1 MNNSSLPFIV
11 KFTKLLNAARTSKNR
26 ERAQLIKVRILNKY
40 LPPWFIPM
48 LNDDARNDFYEKMIK
63 NHVKNKTVLE
73 IGAGVGLLSLIA
85 AKNGAQHVYACE
97 LNPLMYY
104 LAKEN
109 IENSP
114 YANTISLFY
123 GHSDSLKLGVEIPE
137 KVDIILSELIS
148 SDIFSE
154 YMAPTLINAKKLL
167 KDNGIYLPAQI
178 EVFGSLIELENNLP
192 SKLKNANHI
201 FQSLQDLTIH
211 QSTYLDL
218 NLFPFKSLSKPIKLF
233 NLEDGHKAFPS
244 LPVEF
249 RIEKSI
255 KRKTKNTFFCVFFS
269 INDGSEKLF
278 NLDLKAKKNVCHWE
292 NIVWALDNDQSN
304 YSLKLINQNE
314 RLILLDH
321 LR

>member
-1 MNNSSLPFIV
+1 
-11 KFTKLLNAARTSKNR
+11 
-26 ERAQLIKVRILNKY
+26 
-40 LPPWFIPM
+40 
-48 LNDDARNDFYEKMIK
+48 
-63 NHVKNKTVLE
+63 
-73 IGAGVGLLSLIA
+73 
-85 AKNGAQHVYACE
+85 
-97 LNPLMYY
+97 MYY

-123 GHSDSLKLGVEIPE
+123 EHSDSLKLGVEIPE

-167 KDNGIYLPAQI
+167 KDNGIYLPTQL

-192 SKLKNANHI
+192 SKLKDANHI
-201 FQSLQDLTIH
+201 FKLLKDLTIH

-218 NLFPFKSLSKPIKLF
+218 NLFPFKSLSKAIKLF

-249 RIEKSI
+249 RIEKST

-269 INDGSEKLF
+269 INDGEEKLL

-292 NIVWALDNDQSN
+292 NIVWELDNDQSN
-304 YSLKLINQNE
+304 YSLKLINQKE
-314 RLILLDH
+314 RLILLDQTIG
-321 LR
+321 LVKA